1 MQTRNIVLNR
11 NETKVL
17 SIYIEDSEK
26 VIEKPVSSVKYSTNP
41 HNPKYFPQKTRAN
54 KHIKQQEKFHGI

>member
-17 SIYIEDSEK
+17 SIYIEDSAK
-26 VIEKPVSSVKYSTNP
+26 VIEKPVSSAKYSANP
-41 HNPKYFPQKTRAN
+41 HNPAYIPPKPRAN
-54 KHIKQQEKFHGI
+54 KHIKQQAKSHGI

>member
-26 VIEKPVSSVKYSTNP
+26 VIEKSVSSAKSSDNP
-41 HNPKYFPQKTRAN
+41 HRLKYFSQKPRVN
-54 KHIKQQEKFHGI
+54 KHIKQENHHGI

>member
-26 VIEKPVSSVKYSTNP
+26 VTEKPVSSAKSSDNP
-41 HNPKYFPQKTRAN
+41 HCLKYFSQKPSVN
-54 KHIKQQEKFHGI
+54 KHIKKQEKLHGV